1 LQEAR
6 QYWRKNTKRA
16 FGQKYSSFLG
26 VNKGQGKKWVSKRQ
40 GGKQKDKEREVK
52 KVISQEKKE
61 RGTKKKRTNFFGGVE
76 ALSQG

>member
-1 LQEAR
+1 
-6 QYWRKNTKRA
+6 
-16 FGQKYSSFLG
+16 